1 MNDERYDSIDY
12 DAGWQ
17 TTQTVSAEPVKAR
30 LYRSADDFSD
40 EEDEDDVYVT
50 RRRKR
55 YEDDDREFE
64 EREKKSKAKPPK
76 SGTQVLIKYQLIIC
90 IIAAIAAFALKS
102 FGGQIYEMVDSWYTA
117 QINSSLV
124 VEAGNFF

>member
-17 TTQTVSAEPVKAR
+17 TTQTVSAAPVKAQ
-30 LYRSADDFSD
+30 LYRGADDFSD
-40 EEDEDDVYVT
+40 DDEEDAYMT
-50 RRRKR
+50 RRRRR
-55 YEDDDREFE
+55 YADEDE
-64 EREKKSKAKPPK
+64 EYDEKEKKSRAKQPK

-117 QINSSLV
+117 QLNSSLV

>member
-12 DAGWQ
+12 DAGGQ
-17 TTQTVSAEPVKAR
+17 TTQTVSAAPVKAQ
-30 LYRSADDFSD
+30 LYRGADDFSD
-40 EEDEDDVYVT
+40 DDEEDAYMTRRRRRYEDEDEE
-50 RRRKR
+50 
-55 YEDDDREFE
+55 YEEK
-64 EREKKSKAKPPK
+64 EKKSRAKQPK

-117 QINSSLV
+117 QLNSSLV

>member
-17 TTQTVSAEPVKAR
+17 TTQTVTAEPVKAQ
-30 LYRSADDFSD
+30 LYRDADDFSD
-40 EEDEDDVYVT
+40 EDDEDDYMT
-50 RRRKR
+50 RGRRR
-55 YEDDDREFE
+55 YEDGGEFE
-64 EREKKSKAKPPK
+64 EKEKKSRVKPPK

>member
-1 MNDERYDSIDY
+1 MNEERYDNIDY

-17 TTQTVSAEPVKAR
+17 TTQTVTAEPVRMQSYGA
-30 LYRSADDFSD
+30 ADPYED
-40 EEDEDDVYVT
+40 DEDDVYLK
-50 RRRKR
+50 RRRR
-55 YEDDDREFE
+55 QFDDEEEGRE
-64 EREKKSKAKPPK
+64 RIKKAKASR
-76 SGTQVLIKYQLIIC
+76 SGTQVLIKYQLIVC
-90 IIAAIAAFALKS
+90 ILAAIAAFALKS

>member
-1 MNDERYDSIDY
+1 MNEERYDNIDY

-17 TTQTVSAEPVKAR
+17 TTQTVTAEPVR
-30 LYRSADDFSD
+30 MQSYSVSDGYDD
-40 EEDEDDVYVT
+40 EDEDDVYIT
-50 RRRKR
+50 RKKR
-55 YEDDDREFE
+55 QNRGDDE
-64 EREKKSKAKPPK
+64 EKERVKRVKAPK
-76 SGTQVLIKYQLIIC
+76 SGTQVLIKYQLIVC
-90 IIAAIAAFALKS
+90 ILAAIAAFALKS

>member
-1 MNDERYDSIDY
+1 MNDERYDRIDY

-17 TTQTVSAEPVKAR
+17 TTQTVTAEPVKAQ
-30 LYRSADDFSD
+30 LYRGADDFSD
-40 EEDEDDVYVT
+40 EDDEDVYMT
-50 RRRKR
+50 RGRRR
-55 YEDDDREFE
+55 YEDCEEFE
-64 EREKKSKAKPPK
+64 EKEKKSRVKPQN

-117 QINSSLV
+117 QLNSSLV